1 MSAILFYSGMVN
13 AQTGSKISTADS
25 NWSTTGIYS
34 GYQPSNEILKKR
46 TSNSKHFLNANGSVT
61 TQIGGLLHYQDQNGH
76 YQDLDLSIKKTE
88 GNYPFSNETNN
99 IKSFFP
105 GKAALAPVKMQ
116 VSATAQLSWWKNPS
130 LQLTSNGQVVN
141 TYAMNNNDAVVK
153 GNSIFYHNVYPG
165 MSEQFETSKSGLEN
179 STIINSV
186 ANQIKSLPANALL
199 EFSQTIELGNNDKV
213 LVNGKSVSSSFTA
226 PEFAISISGL
236 AQSLQFNKVV
246 IFDNAITK
254 QEALYLVNAPKAKLS
269 ASDKANLLNHIYQS
283 QYEAEFVNGDLK
295 ITYKLPASWVNKT
308 NRAFPVTVDPTVT
321 IGEITTGYF
330 YGPMTHWY
338 GFQRHADL
346 YLQSEIGV
354 YGIITAIEYYK
365 TGTQSARTKPT
376 KVYMRSTTA
385 NILTGTDAWNSPTYT
400 GGLTPLFD
408 GLTTQDETVG
418 WKMIELTTAFDYS
431 SGNLLVM
438 VNDSYGG
445 GGSAQYMAQTDI
457 DVPGRQAFRRAD
469 SSDPGDSTP
478 TAVEDKL
485 QTIRI
490 TYQAEMPVLTS
501 FSPETACSETGEV
514 VITGTGFS
522 GTTSVT
528 IGGTPVT
535 SFTVNSQTQI
545 TAIVGS
551 GTTGIITVTN
561 SLGSASSTNS
571 LTVNMSPE
579 VEAITGGTDEIC
591 IGQAT
596 PAFANATTG
605 GTWSVTNG
613 TGVATIDENGL
624 VTGTTS
630 GTVTVNYTVTNS
642 TCATTVTK
650 TLQVNALPP
659 AITITPAAA
668 TLCAG
673 TPVALTVS
681 GSEVLG
687 EFTIGDATTTT
698 GTTEELSAFNNRRQN
713 LTFQMVFTAA
723 ELNAAGFNV
732 GNIAQLAFNIT
743 SNGSAPDNTNY
754 KISIGATTQSAV
766 TTAFI
771 TTPMTTVYGPAAYTH
786 APGWN
791 SFVFTTPYFWDG
803 ASNIVVQ
810 VSHDGIDSIYNAETF
825 FTSTTDDTVVF
836 KYNVTGAL
844 TTGTISKKRFNTRF
858 TFEYSLPVTWSP
870 VTGLFTDEDGTIP
883 YTAAMNALTVYA
895 VPQADTTYVATI
907 TNNLDCDSTAS
918 VLVTIG
924 EPSALPTAA
933 ATQNYTEGQTLADL
947 LVTGENIQW
956 YADANGENPL
966 PLTTVL
972 TDTTYYVS
980 QTVTGGCES
989 ALVAVQ
995 ATMSLAT
1002 AGFDKAN
1009 FAYYP
1014 NPVSNVLTL
1023 KYTKN
1028 ISTVSV
1034 FNLLGQVISSQ
1045 MVNATESQIDMSKF
1059 AAGAY
1064 LIKVTAEDATTTIK
1078 IVKN

>member
-1 MSAILFYSGMVN
+1 M
-13 AQTGSKISTADS
+13 
-25 NWSTTGIYS
+25 
-34 GYQPSNEILKKR
+34 
-46 TSNSKHFLNANGSVT
+46 
-61 TQIGGLLHYQDQNGH
+61 
-76 YQDLDLSIKKTE
+76 
-88 GNYPFSNETNN
+88 
-99 IKSFFP
+99 
-105 GKAALAPVKMQ
+105 
-116 VSATAQLSWWKNPS
+116 
-130 LQLTSNGQVVN
+130 
-141 TYAMNNNDAVVK
+141 
-153 GNSIFYHNVYPG
+153 
-165 MSEQFETSKSGLEN
+165 
-179 STIINSV
+179 
-186 ANQIKSLPANALL
+186 
-199 EFSQTIELGNNDKV
+199 
-213 LVNGKSVSSSFTA
+213 SSSFTA

-624 VTGTTS
+624 VTGT
-630 GTVTVNYTVTNS
+630 
-642 TCATTVTK
+642 
-650 TLQVNALPP
+650 
-659 AITITPAAA
+659 
-668 TLCAG
+668 
-673 TPVALTVS
+673 
-681 GSEVLG
+681 
-687 EFTIGDATTTT
+687 
-698 GTTEELSAFNNRRQN
+698 
-713 LTFQMVFTAA
+713 
-723 ELNAAGFNV
+723 AAGNC
-732 GNIAQLAFNIT
+732 N
-743 SNGSAPDNTNY
+743 
-754 KISIGATTQSAV
+754 
-766 TTAFI
+766 
-771 TTPMTTVYGPAAYTH
+771 
-786 APGWN
+786 
-791 SFVFTTPYFWDG
+791 
-803 ASNIVVQ
+803 
-810 VSHDGIDSIYNAETF
+810 
-825 FTSTTDDTVVF
+825 
-836 KYNVTGAL
+836 
-844 TTGTISKKRFNTRF
+844 
-858 TFEYSLPVTWSP
+858 
-870 VTGLFTDEDGTIP
+870 
-883 YTAAMNALTVYA
+883 
-895 VPQADTTYVATI
+895 
-907 TNNLDCDSTAS
+907 C
-918 VLVTIG
+918 
-924 EPSALPTAA
+924 
-933 ATQNYTEGQTLADL
+933 
-947 LVTGENIQW
+947 
-956 YADANGENPL
+956 
-966 PLTTVL
+966 
-972 TDTTYYVS
+972 
-980 QTVTGGCES
+980 
-989 ALVAVQ
+989 
-995 ATMSLAT
+995 
-1002 AGFDKAN
+1002 
-1009 FAYYP
+1009 
-1014 NPVSNVLTL
+1014 
-1023 KYTKN
+1023 
-1028 ISTVSV
+1028 
-1034 FNLLGQVISSQ
+1034 
-1045 MVNATESQIDMSKF
+1045 
-1059 AAGAY
+1059 
-1064 LIKVTAEDATTTIK
+1064 
-1078 IVKN
+1078 